1 MIDAMVITEVG
12 MLNDVQRLHTISN
25 NLANSNTVGFKK
37 EIAVSRPFV
46 DYLESAPPSRLF
58 GTSTAVARPQFATT
72 TDYSAG
78 TLKHTGNPLDLGLE
92 GEGYFALASE
102 GGELYTRQGSFRIDA
117 SGRLVGPSGIPV
129 AGVSGDIQLTI
140 PDPRIDQQ
148 GIVWEGNTEV
158 GQIRVVRVV
167 NPDSL
172 VNLGVGTFAGTETTE
187 LSDIDVAHVRQGFAE
202 TANVVA
208 MNEMIKMIE
217 TVRHFEASQ
226 KLVRS
231 YDTMLDRGINLVG
244 EL

>member
-1 MIDAMVITEVG
+1 M
-12 MLNDVQRLHTISN
+12 
-25 NLANSNTVGFKK
+25 
-37 EIAVSRPFV
+37 
-46 DYLESAPPSRLF
+46 DYLESAPASRLF
-58 GTSTAVARPQFATT
+58 GTSTAVARPQYATT
-72 TDYSAG
+72 TDHTAG
-78 TLKHTGNPLDLGLE
+78 TLKHTGNPLDLALE
-92 GEGYFALASE
+92 GDGYFVLAAE
-102 GGELYTRQGSFRIDA
+102 GGDFYTRQGSFRIDG
-117 SGRLVGPSGIPV
+117 SGRLIGSGGIPV

-140 PDPRIDQQ
+140 PDPRIDQR
-148 GIVWEGNTEV
+148 GVVWEGNTEV

-172 VNLGVGTFAGTETTE
+172 VKLGVGMFAGTESTE
-187 LSDIDVAHVRQGFAE
+187 LSEMDLAHVRQGFAE